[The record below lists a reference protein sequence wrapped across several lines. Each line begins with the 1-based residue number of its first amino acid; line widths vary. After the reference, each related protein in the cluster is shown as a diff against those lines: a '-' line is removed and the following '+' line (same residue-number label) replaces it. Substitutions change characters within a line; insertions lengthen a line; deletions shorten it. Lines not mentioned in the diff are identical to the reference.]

1 MEENVLFISVQLNN
15 LSLMYDHRDWE
26 SLLYTNEND
35 ISKPVSD
42 ISLKDRLPSF
52 EVRLDTELYDSS
64 LNIKLP
70 DVQEASCGVAH
81 MKFSLNS
88 STGMSRSHLLVYA
101 KILIFLSQ
109 FYALFSYRQRTK
121 IVAHIYLLLQSQ

>member
-1 MEENVLFISVQLNN
+1 MEKNVLFISEQFNN
-15 LSLMYDHRDWE
+15 LSIMYDHRDWE

-35 ISKPVSD
+35 FSEPVTN
-42 ISLKDRLPSF
+42 ISLKDRLPTF

-64 LNIKLP
+64 LNVKLP

-88 STGMSRSHLLVYA
+88 
-101 KILIFLSQ
+101 
-109 FYALFSYRQRTK
+109 ALG
-121 IVAHIYLLLQSQ
+121 I